1 MNPFVDGL
9 HQFFGDLILES
20 IEVRRSV
27 CPLWRR
33 QTLDHALTISCGGS
47 STAARV
53 VGTTDG
59 VRVEASASTGGR
71 SPPRAAMRS
80 SRKTVSNPGDN
91 QTCKLDG
98 KENPIDRELK
108 QSVALRTVVV
118 PPS

>member
-27 CPLWRR
+27 RPLWQR

-53 VGTTDG
+53 VGATDG

-71 SPPRAAMRS
+71 VSTS
-80 SRKTVSNPGDN
+80 SSDE
-91 QTCKLDG
+91 KLTQDCQ
-98 KENPIDRELK
+98 
-108 QSVALRTVVV
+108 QSR
-118 PPS
+118 